1 MKQKISKKK
10 REKNKN
16 LKATVN
22 GKQKIIDGLKKKLSF
37 INENTTNS
45 SEQLHEEIRK
55 KQMVVHPTVSPVRTT
70 SRFILIQIN
79 KNNASQIEEET
90 ELHKE
95 AITENKQ
102 NIVSRPAI
110 ITDCYH
116 LTSMATRNK
125 NSTGKQL
132 RQRYRKTYIIDTD
145 TVKGICMKESNKH
158 LENSFAELRLL
169 LRASIKQLQHFAIPT
184 LIDELPNRIILYNAC
199 NGVGDRNFTPE
210 HFVKKIEELAR
221 MYSSYRVNELFISLL
236 IGRNNKVLNKKL
248 RRMNFLISK
257 KHHGSKNKTSNI
269 SNKMSDY
276 DALTNIKLKDPER
289 TIIGQ
294 KNVNFPKSKT
304 EIFSEMIKEK
314 LEIFT
319 ILETKLDPPFP
330 ETQSQ
335 IDGYSKPYR
344 RDKIWEE

>member
-1 MKQKISKKK
+1 
-10 REKNKN
+10 
-16 LKATVN
+16 
-22 GKQKIIDGLKKKLSF
+22 
-37 INENTTNS
+37 
-45 SEQLHEEIRK
+45 
-55 KQMVVHPTVSPVRTT
+55 MVVHPTVSPVRTT

-145 TVKGICMKESNKH
+145 TVKGICMKESNRH

-210 HFVKKIEELAR
+210 HFVKKIEKLAR
-221 MYSSYRVNELFISLL
+221 MYWSYRVNEVFISLL
-236 IGRNNKVLNKKL
+236 I
-248 RRMNFLISK
+248 
-257 KHHGSKNKTSNI
+257 
-269 SNKMSDY
+269 
-276 DALTNIKLKDPER
+276 
-289 TIIGQ
+289 
-294 KNVNFPKSKT
+294 
-304 EIFSEMIKEK
+304 
-314 LEIFT
+314 
-319 ILETKLDPPFP
+319 
-330 ETQSQ
+330 
-335 IDGYSKPYR
+335 
-344 RDKIWEE
+344 